1 MKLLRLI
8 AVTAIILVTSIGIK
22 AQTTTTPSPDTVSVT
37 KDCPIV
43 GQWQY
48 EGGGDYIYYF
58 NADRTGKYEIGSPQ
72 PLLFTYEIKGDKLY
86 ILFKD
91 NTGPTEL
98 GWRIEG
104 NKLIIVDSFG
114 SEVVYIKK

>member
-1 MKLLRLI
+1 MFSKWVDFYRGYDEALWEELNSLLIRYDI
-8 AVTAIILVTSIGIK
+8 PHRKQKATVGGKSAAIFGAGGNYPGQINSRIGYANPAAFTA
-22 AQTTTTPSPDTVSVT
+22 
-37 KDCPIV
+37 
-43 GQWQY
+43 
-48 EGGGDYIYYF
+48 
-58 NADRTGKYEIGSPQ
+58 GKE
-72 PLLFTYEIKGDKLY
+72 LEKEEKGDKLY